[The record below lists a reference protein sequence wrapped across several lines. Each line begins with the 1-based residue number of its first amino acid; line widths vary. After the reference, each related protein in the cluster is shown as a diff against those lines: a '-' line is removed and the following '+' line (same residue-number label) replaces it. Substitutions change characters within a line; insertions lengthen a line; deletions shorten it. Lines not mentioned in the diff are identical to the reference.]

1 MDKSLIN
8 GYKAFLNLEKGLSSN
23 SVEAYLGDI
32 EKLFVFIE
40 SELNDKPIMRL
51 DSNDFN
57 SFFTWINDFGFS
69 ARSQARIT
77 SGIKSFYKYLVIEKI
92 IEENPALLLES
103 PKLPRKIPEVLNL
116 EEIEKMIGSIDLSK
130 TEGVRNKA
138 ILEILYSCGLR
149 VSELTA
155 LKITSLYLDEGFI
168 RVIGKGNKERLVP
181 IGNSAKKHLNIY
193 LNEVRN
199 HIVISSGFE
208 DFVFLNKRGKSL
220 SRVMIF
226 NIIKDLSQKA
236 GLKKNISPHTF
247 RHSFATHLVE
257 GGADLRA
264 VQEMLGH
271 KSITTTEIY
280 THLDRNYLKSV
291 ILEYHPLEKVE
302 QLEKDL

>member
-32 EKLFVFIE
+32 EKLFIFIE
-40 SELNDKPIMRL
+40 SELNDKPIMKL

-57 SFFTWINDFGFS
+57 SFFAWINDFGFS

-130 TEGVRNKA
+130 SEGVRNKA

-168 RVIGKGNKERLVP
+168 RVIGKGNKERF
-181 IGNSAKKHLNIY
+181 G
-193 LNEVRN
+193 
-199 HIVISSGFE
+199 
-208 DFVFLNKRGKSL
+208 
-220 SRVMIF
+220 
-226 NIIKDLSQKA
+226 IIIPRTS
-236 GLKKNISPHTF
+236 T
-247 RHSFATHLVE
+247 
-257 GGADLRA
+257 GAPR
-264 VQEMLGH
+264 
-271 KSITTTEIY
+271 
-280 THLDRNYLKSV
+280 
-291 ILEYHPLEKVE
+291 
-302 QLEKDL
+302 